1 MMRVETNNIKDL
13 ILERPDLEITPLVS
27 DDATS
32 GDYPCMVGEIGKCYI
47 DKIAQSPINDEKL
60 LIYREDEHDF
70 IADYMDETDDYG
82 MSDAEFE
89 AQAKAAYEAIDWKE
103 TILIFVDSY

>member
-1 MMRVETNNIKDL
+1 MRVETNNIKDL

-32 GDYPCMVGEIGKCYI
+32 GNYPWMMGKISRCYI
-47 DKIAQSPINDEKL
+47 DKIAESPINDEKL
-60 LIYREDEHDF
+60 LIYGEDEDDF
-70 IADYMDETDDYG
+70 ISDYMDETDDYG
-82 MSDAEFE
+82 MSDTKFE
-89 AQAKAAYEAIDWKE
+89 AQAKAAYEAIEWKE